1 MISPF
6 GLYRCKKSIKVKF
19 WLSFLFSFSF
29 SCVALDLQEYQLGP
43 GDMIG
48 VSVYGE
54 PDLSLKTKISKAG
67 TIDMPL
73 VGSVSIEKKTVEQV
87 RDLLVSKFKDGYLV
101 SPQVIVVVEEYRPF
115 FIYGAVRLSGS
126 FKYQADLTV
135 EQAITLAGG
144 LKERASNSEWY
155 IVRDGQRQEH
165 KAEKGTMVFPGDVIK
180 IEQSLF

>member
-1 MISPF
+1 MKRY
-6 GLYRCKKSIKVKF
+6 L
-19 WLSFLFSFSF
+19 FLLLSFSF
-29 SCVALDLQEYQLGP
+29 YCHALDLQEYQLGP
-43 GDMIG
+43 GDIIAI
-48 VSVYGE
+48 SVYGE
-54 PDLSLKTKISKAG
+54 PDLSLNTKISKAG

-73 VGSVSIEKKTVEQV
+73 VGSLSIKDKTTEQV
-87 RDLLVSKFKDGYLV
+87 RGLLVERFKDGYLV
-101 SPQVIVVVEEYRPF
+101 APQVIVVVEEYRPF

-155 IVRDGQRQEH
+155 IVRDGQSDKQ
-165 KAEKGTMVFPGDVIK
+165 KAEKGTLVFPGDVIK